1 MIKKYKYLD
10 HSIIKEIK
18 PLEVLCCEHD
28 QTTLKLELDYKLK
41 SKESITGSY
50 NEFLYYDD
58 NKLVGYIGIS
68 SFGSSDLEVNGM
80 VDPAFRRKSIFKSL
94 FNEVLIEWQ
103 NRNKPNMLLLTDH
116 ESHAGI
122 NFLESITAS
131 YDYSEYEMHLENPNK
146 SNHTKVKLVQ
156 AKKED
161 ALELAKQNKIY
172 FGDVHDGERELI
184 LINPEIEA
192 EKGMYIFLVQHNN
205 LTIGKVNLITE
216 EQIGSIY
223 GLGVKPEFRRKGFGR
238 EILLA
243 SIDYFVDLNCN
254 DVMLQVVTENISA
267 LDLYL
272 SVGFKRTSVM
282 DYYKMESTNE

>member
-10 HSIIKEIK
+10 HGIIKEIK

-41 SKESITGSY
+41 SKESITGCY

-58 NKLVGYIGIS
+58 KKMVGYIGIS

-80 VDPAFRRKSIFKSL
+80 VDPVYRRKGIFKNL
-94 FNEVLIEWQ
+94 FDEVLIEWQ

-122 NFLESITAS
+122 NFLESISAG

-146 SNHTKVKLVQ
+146 SNHTKVSLVQ

-161 ALELAKQNKIY
+161 ALELAEQNKIY
-172 FGDVHDGERELI
+172 FGDVHDEKKELV
-184 LINPEIEA
+184 LVNPEVEA
-192 EKGMYIFLVQHNN
+192 KKGLYIFLIHNN
-205 LTIGKVNLITE
+205 NQTVGKVNLITE
-216 EQIGSIY
+216 GQMGSIY
-223 GLGVKPEFRRKGFGR
+223 GLGVRPEFRRKGFGR

-254 DVMLQVVTENISA
+254 DVMLQVVTENMSA